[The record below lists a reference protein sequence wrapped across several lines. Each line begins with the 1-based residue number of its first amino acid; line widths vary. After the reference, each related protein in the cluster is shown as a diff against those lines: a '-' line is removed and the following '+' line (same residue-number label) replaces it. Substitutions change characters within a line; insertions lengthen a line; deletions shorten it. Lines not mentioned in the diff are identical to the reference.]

1 MMTKGYSIKEL
12 MQAYDVSDL
21 DAFMDRFS
29 FKFKERFGL
38 EYYEEIEVKLI
49 FKDSNDLNDF
59 YNEIRFNRK
68 YSDYKVRT
76 STSQQSALYVRG
88 EKTLF
93 DYFGTYEP
101 NLLTASRELKI
112 NFDIEFVQRYSG
124 SIFTGSVMQGE
135 LLSRQCIIEMSE
147 LVPELSLAG
156 LNQFASKE
164 EEFELLLTRVFEVK
178 GEVIL

>member
-12 MQAYDVSDL
+12 MQAYDVKDL
-21 DAFMDRFS
+21 DELMNRFS

-49 FKDSNDLNDF
+49 FKNQDDLNDF

-68 YSDYKVRT
+68 YDDYTVKT
-76 STSQQSALYVRG
+76 SPNNHRELFVSG

-101 NLLTASRELKI
+101 NLLTASRELQI
-112 NFDIEFVQRYSG
+112 NFDIEFIQRYSG

-147 LVPELSLAG
+147 VLPELSLAG
-156 LNQFASKE
+156 LYQFASKE
-164 EEFELLLTRVFEVK
+164 EEFDLLLTRVFQVK